1 MSTWCE
7 KSLFYFI
14 LLFLADTTVLNELRR
29 TGAVKNESRTQSHF
43 ASNICFLDLV
53 TSRSDVLNHHKCSQ
67 PVSAA
72 PGQKPPGLRDT
83 RLFWPLQ
90 SGAQHKMTFASF

>member
-7 KSLFYFI
+7 KSLFFYKKIF
-14 LLFLADTTVLNELRR
+14 ADTTVLNELRR

-53 TSRSDVLNHHKCSQ
+53 TGRSDVLNHHKSSQ

-72 PGQKPPGLRDT
+72 PGQKPPGLRGT
-83 RLFWPLQ
+83 RLFWLLQ

>member
-7 KSLFYFI
+7 KSLF
-14 LLFLADTTVLNELRR
+14 FLKKFFADTTVLNELRR

-53 TSRSDVLNHHKCSQ
+53 TGRSDVLNHHKSSQ
-67 PVSAA
+67 PESVQHQAKSLQACEARGSSGCCKAA
-72 PGQKPPGLRDT
+72 HSIK
-83 RLFWPLQ
+83 
-90 SGAQHKMTFASF
+90 